1 MGLFGKL
8 FGGDEQQTQAPAAN
22 TPIQTASTEGRE
34 VTLDLNKGGMLN
46 LAKNDFLN
54 LSKTDFSLEN
64 IRVSAGWDV
73 KTSFFG
79 SDFDL
84 DLCAFLMLLV
94 I

>member
-8 FGGDEQQTQAPAAN
+8 FGGDEQQTQAPVAN
-22 TPIQTASTEGRE
+22 TPVQTSSTEGRE

-54 LSKTDFSLEN
+54 LSKTEIFAYQQDGMLRQVSLALTLTL
-64 IRVSAGWDV
+64 IFVP
-73 KTSFFG
+73 SF
-79 SDFDL
+79 L
-84 DLCAFLMLLV
+84 ILLA